1 MLPLARRDPVLEDID
16 FLTRREQEERL
27 RATQTSNTTKQIA
40 HLALARSFA
49 RRIGM
54 ILRLPIGRDS

>member
-1 MLPLARRDPVLEDID
+1 MEDIH

-27 RATQTSNTTKQIA
+27 RATQTSNTTKKIA

-54 ILRLPIGRDS
+54 LLRLPIGRDD